1 MRLAEPLQD
10 SYQALQTLCQSM
22 DFTPVPLLISRV
34 NSAGNEAATGP
45 RQQFFLNKAFT
56 AQLGYTLA
64 DIPDSDSWF
73 ERAYPDPDYRANV
86 ITGWQ
91 AKITESLEKGL
102 PTAELQA
109 LVQCKNGQ
117 QRWFIV
123 TVELYSPLW
132 PDYYMV
138 AFRDVHELCHA
149 LEENNRLSRTDT
161 LTGLPNR
168 REAQER
174 LEHEWRRYQRVDS
187 EFSVLLCDID
197 HFKSV
202 NDELG
207 HPAGDMALRAVAQ
220 QLAQTCRTVDCVSR
234 WGGEEFLIILP
245 ATPLEHAADLAE
257 RLRCNIAARTIDA
270 GRTQLSLRLS
280 IGCASMLPRQSIDM
294 LIDRADTALYR
305 AKATGR
311 NRVCTALI
319 HAV

>member
-1 MRLAEPLQD
+1 MQD
-10 SYQALQTLCQSM
+10 TDQSLQTLCHGM
-22 DFTPVPLLISRV
+22 DFTPVPLLISKVTRL
-34 NSAGNEAATGP
+34 TGQAP
-45 RQQFFLNKAFT
+45 RNHRQQFFLNKAFT

-73 ERAYPDPDYRANV
+73 EKAYPEPDYRASV
-86 ITGWQ
+86 IANWQ
-91 AKITESLEKGL
+91 SKIAESLEKGL
-102 PTAELQA
+102 PSAELQA
-109 LVQCKNGQ
+109 LVQCKNGDK
-117 QRWFIV
+117 RWFIV
-123 TVELYSPLW
+123 TVELASPIW

-138 AFRDVHELCHA
+138 AFRDVHELCRA

-174 LEHEWRRYQRVDS
+174 LEQEWRRYQRIDS

-197 HFKSV
+197 HFKNV
-202 NDELG
+202 NDKLG

-220 QLAQTCRTVDCVSR
+220 QLSQTCRTVDCVSR

-245 ATPLEHAADLAE
+245 ATPINHAADLAE
-257 RLRCNIAARTIDA
+257 RLRHNIATRTIDA
-270 GRTQLSLRLS
+270 GRTQLSLRMS
-280 IGCASMLPRQSIDM
+280 IGCASMLPRQSIDL

-319 HAV
+319 QAV

>member
-1 MRLAEPLQD
+1 MPGTD
-10 SYQALQTLCQSM
+10 QALQTLFHGM
-22 DFTPVPLLISRV
+22 DFTPVPLLISRASSPESV
-34 NSAGNEAATGP
+34 AATGP
-45 RQQFFLNKAFT
+45 RQQFYLNKAFT
-56 AQLGYTLA
+56 AQLGYSLA

-73 ERAYPDPDYRANV
+73 QQAYPDPDYRASV
-86 ITGWQ
+86 TAHWH
-91 AKITESLEKGL
+91 ARVAESLAQGL

-109 LVQCKNGQ
+109 LVRCKNGQ

-123 TVELYSPLW
+123 TVELFSPLW

-138 AFRDVHELCHA
+138 ALRDVHELCHA
-149 LEENNRLSRTDT
+149 LEENSRLSRTDT

-168 REAQER
+168 REAEER
-174 LEHEWRRYQRVDS
+174 LALEWSRYQRVDS

-202 NDELG
+202 NDQLG
-207 HPAGDMALRAVAQ
+207 HPTGDLALRAVAQ

-245 ATPLEHAADLAE
+245 ATPLHHAADLAE
-257 RLRCNIAARTIDA
+257 RLRNQIANRPIDT

-280 IGCASMLPRQSIDM
+280 IGCASMLPRQSIDL

>member
-1 MRLAEPLQD
+1 MQD
-10 SYQALQTLCQSM
+10 SDQALMTLCQGM

-34 NSAGNEAATGP
+34 SDAGGCTTTRV
-45 RQQFFLNKAFT
+45 RQQFYLNKAFT

-64 DIPDSDSWF
+64 DIPDSNSWF
-73 ERAYPDPDYRANV
+73 QQAYPDPDYRASV
-86 ITGWQ
+86 VAGWR
-91 AKITESLEKGL
+91 ANIAESLEKGL
-102 PTAELQA
+102 PTAELKA
-109 LVQCKNGQ
+109 LVRCKNGQ
-117 QRWFIV
+117 QRWYII
-123 TVELYSPLW
+123 TVELHSPVW
-132 PDYYMV
+132 PDHYMV

-174 LEHEWRRYQRVDS
+174 LEHEWRRYQRMDS

-202 NDELG
+202 NDQLG

-245 ATPLEHAADLAE
+245 ATPINHAADLAE

-270 GRTQLSLRLS
+270 GRSQLSLRLS
-280 IGCASMLPRQSIDM
+280 IGCASMLPRQSIDL

>member
-1 MRLAEPLQD
+1 MQGID
-10 SYQALQTLCQSM
+10 QALQILCHGM
-22 DFTPVPLLISRV
+22 DFTPVPLLVSKV
-34 NSAGNEAATGP
+34 TSPANKAVGGH

-56 AQLGYTLA
+56 DQLGYTLA
-64 DIPDSDSWF
+64 DIPDTDSWF
-73 ERAYPDPDYRANV
+73 KKAYPDPDYRASV
-86 ITGWQ
+86 IAGWQ
-91 AKITESLEKGL
+91 SKIEESLEKGL

-109 LVQCKNGQ
+109 LVQCKNGN

-123 TVELYSPLW
+123 TVELASPLW

-174 LEHEWRRYQRVDS
+174 LEQEWRRYQRVES

-202 NDELG
+202 NDKLG

-245 ATPLEHAADLAE
+245 ATPLHHAADLAE
-257 RLRCNIAARTIDA
+257 RLRHGIAARTIDA
-270 GRTQLSLRLS
+270 GRSQLSLRLS
-280 IGCASMLPRQSIDM
+280 IGCASMLPRQSIDL

>member
-1 MRLAEPLQD
+1 MQD
-10 SYQALQTLCQSM
+10 SDQTLLALCQGM

-34 NSAGNEAATGP
+34 SPVGGKATTGS
-45 RQQFFLNKAFT
+45 RQQFYLNKAFT

-64 DIPDSDSWF
+64 DIPDSNSWF
-73 ERAYPDPDYRANV
+73 QKAYPDPEYRASV
-86 ITGWQ
+86 ITAWQ
-91 AKITESLEKGL
+91 AQIAESMEKGL
-102 PTAELQA
+102 PTAELKA

-117 QRWFIV
+117 QRWYIV
-123 TVELYSPLW
+123 TVELHSPVW

-174 LEHEWRRYQRVDS
+174 LEHEWRRYQRMDS

-220 QLAQTCRTVDCVSR
+220 QLAKTCRTVDCVSR

-245 ATPLEHAADLAE
+245 ATPINHAADLAE

-270 GRTQLSLRLS
+270 GRSQLSLRLS
-280 IGCASMLPRQSIDM
+280 IGCASMLPRQSIDL

>member
-1 MRLAEPLQD
+1 MQD
-10 SYQALQTLCQSM
+10 TDQTLQILCHSM
-22 DFTPVPLLISRV
+22 DFTPVPLLIARI
-34 NSAGNEAATGP
+34 NNHAAPGP
-45 RQQFFLNKAFT
+45 RQQLFLNKAFT

-73 ERAYPDPDYRANV
+73 HKAYPDPHYRQDIFA
-86 ITGWQ
+86 TWQ
-91 AKITESLEKGL
+91 TKLAESLQKGL
-102 PTAELQA
+102 PTAEVQA
-109 LVQCKNGQ
+109 LVQCKNGEK
-117 QRWFIV
+117 RWFIV
-123 TVELYSPLW
+123 TVELKSSLW

-138 AFRDVHELCHA
+138 AFRDVHDLCHA
-149 LEENNRLSRTDT
+149 LEENSRLSRTDT

-168 REAQER
+168 REAEER
-174 LEHEWRRYQRVDS
+174 LAQEWSRYQRVDS

-197 HFKSV
+197 HFKNV
-202 NDELG
+202 NDQLG
-207 HPAGDMALRAVAQ
+207 HPAGDIALRAVAQ

-245 ATPLEHAADLAE
+245 ATPLHHAADLAE
-257 RLRCNIAARTIDA
+257 RLRHNIAARTIDT
-270 GRTQLSLRLS
+270 GRSQLSLRLS
-280 IGCASMLPRQSIDM
+280 IGCASMLPRQSIDL

>member
-1 MRLAEPLQD
+1 MQHPD
-10 SYQALQTLCQSM
+10 QALQTLCHGM
-22 DFTPVPLLISRV
+22 DFMPVPLLISRV
-34 NSAGNEAATGP
+34 GNSAGRSAAGP
-45 RQQFFLNKAFT
+45 REQFYLNKAFT
-56 AQLGYTLA
+56 AQIGYSLG
-64 DIPDSDSWF
+64 DIPDSHSWF
-73 ERAYPDPDYRANV
+73 EKAYPDPDYRASV
-86 ITGWQ
+86 IASWQ
-91 AKITESLEKGL
+91 AKIAESREKGL
-102 PTAELQA
+102 PTAEVQA
-109 LVQCKNGQ
+109 LVQCHNGHK
-117 QRWFIV
+117 RWFII
-123 TVELYSPLW
+123 TVELHSPVW

-138 AFRDVHELCHA
+138 AFRDVHDLCHA

-174 LEHEWRRYQRVDS
+174 LEQEWRRYQRVDS

-245 ATPLEHAADLAE
+245 ATPIHHAADLAE
-257 RLRCNIAARTIDA
+257 RLRLGIATRTIDA
-270 GRTQLSLRLS
+270 GRSQLSLRLS
-280 IGCASMLPRQSIDM
+280 IGCASMLPRQSIDL

>member
-1 MRLAEPLQD
+1 MQD
-10 SYQALQTLCQSM
+10 TDESLQTLCRGM
-22 DFTPVPLLISRV
+22 DFTPVPLLISKV
-34 NSAGNEAATGP
+34 AKSADQTAGSL

-64 DIPDSDSWF
+64 DIPDSDTWF
-73 ERAYPDPDYRANV
+73 EKAYPDPEYRASV
-86 ITGWQ
+86 ITNWR

-109 LVQCKNGQ
+109 LVQCKNGHK
-117 QRWFIV
+117 RWFIV
-123 TVELYSPLW
+123 TVELSSPLW

-174 LEHEWRRYQRVDS
+174 LEQEWSRYQRIES

-202 NDELG
+202 NDRLG
-207 HPAGDMALRAVAQ
+207 HPAGDTALRAVAQ
-220 QLAQTCRTVDCVSR
+220 QLAQTCRKMDCVSR

-245 ATPLEHAADLAE
+245 ATPLHHAADLAE
-257 RLRCNIAARTIDA
+257 RLRDKVASRTIDT
-270 GRTQLSLRLS
+270 GRSQLSLRLS
-280 IGCASMLPRQSIDM
+280 IGCASMLPRQSIDL

>member
-1 MRLAEPLQD
+1 MQGPD
-10 SYQALQTLCQSM
+10 QALQILCHGM
-22 DFTPVPLLISRV
+22 DFTPVPLLISKISSRAPEV
-34 NSAGNEAATGP
+34 SAGH

-56 AQLGYTLA
+56 AQLGYSLA
-64 DIPDSDSWF
+64 DIPDTDSWF
-73 ERAYPDPDYRANV
+73 QKAYPDPDYRADV
-86 ITGWQ
+86 IANWQ
-91 AKITESLEKGL
+91 AKVSESLEKGL
-102 PTAELQA
+102 PSAELQA
-109 LVQCKNGQ
+109 LVQCKNGDK
-117 QRWFIV
+117 RWFIV

-132 PDYYMV
+132 PEYYMV
-138 AFRDVHELCHA
+138 AFRDVHDLRHA
-149 LEENNRLSRTDT
+149 LDENSRLSRTDA

-174 LEHEWRRYQRVDS
+174 LEQEWSRYQRMDS

-202 NDELG
+202 NDQLG

-220 QLAQTCRTVDCVSR
+220 RLAQTCRTVDCVSR

-245 ATPLEHAADLAE
+245 ATPLRHAADLAE
-257 RLRCNIAARTIDA
+257 RLRNKIATRTIEA

-280 IGCASMLPRQSIDM
+280 IGCASMLPRQSIDL
-294 LIDRADTALYR
+294 LIDRVDTALYR